1 MSTSLRK
8 ANNLNS
14 NDHNHPMPKLP
25 TILFSTTQG
34 FNPGD
39 EVILMGIERLLAAAG
54 IHYQKRIYDRNP
66 IHKQQRIDALSDN
79 QKQALD
85 YVIFAGT
92 PEWCS
97 EFPSLGDLLK
107 GPYSGRFFARI
118 LRLRQ
123 TDRSNDPLLRH
134 ILKQRIHCAFLG
146 VGSSK
151 PPVATHKIDQILR
164 ELTELFI
171 VRDPQTASCFTL
183 YQPQQAPCPAFF
195 CSDQTT
201 PRHSL
206 NKIGIT
212 LQAPHSNLIRM
223 DRSGFEYAIN
233 TFHKVQQH
241 FTNVE
246 LICHSKRD
254 AEYLKTVASRTKIN
268 IISSGESLLET
279 YQQFDAI
286 LSTRLHGCVA
296 ACSLGL
302 PTFQLWHGLRM
313 STLNQLPVDNSEGE
327 ACAIKWLEN
336 MDIAAH
342 SQAILDQKQ
351 QAFSYYLTQ
360 MESLTAHFKS
370 LNHLD

>member
-1 MSTSLRK
+1 MSTSRCK
-8 ANNLNS
+8 RNNLNS
-14 NDHNHPMPKLP
+14 NDHSHSMPKLP
-25 TILFSTTQG
+25 TILFSTTQQ

-54 IHYQKRIYDRNP
+54 IRYQKRVYDRNP
-66 IHKQQRIDALSDN
+66 AHKQQRIDALSSAHP
-79 QKQALD
+79 QAID

-107 GPYSGRFFARI
+107 GPYSARFLARI

-123 TDRSNDPLLRH
+123 TDRSNDPLLRY
-134 ILKQRIHCAFLG
+134 IIKQRIHCAFLG

-151 PPVATHKIDQILR
+151 PPVATQKIDQILR
-164 ELTELFI
+164 QLTELFI
-171 VRDPQTASCFTL
+171 VRDQQTASCFTP

-195 CSDQTT
+195 CSDQTA

-223 DRSGFEYAIN
+223 NRSGFEYAIN
-233 TFHKVQQH
+233 TFHKVRQH
-241 FTNVE
+241 FANVE
-246 LICHSKRD
+246 LICHSKKD
-254 AEYLKTVASRTKIN
+254 AEYLKTVAADTKIN
-268 IISSGESLLET
+268 TISSGESLLET

-313 STLNQLPVDNSEGE
+313 STLKQLPVDNREGG
-327 ACAIKWLEN
+327 ACAIKWLES

-351 QAFSYYLTQ
+351 LAFRYYLTQ
-360 MESLTAHFKS
+360 MESLKQLRTRVEM
-370 LNHLD
+370 